1 MVLKIYVM
9 LDLKNWQ
16 ERTKLLVGRDFTKL
30 QNAHILIV
38 GIGGVGGIAAE
49 MICRAGVGKMTI
61 VDSDEINVTN
71 LNRQIY
77 TLTTNIGKS
86 KVDVLGKKLKL
97 INPELNLNVL
107 NMYVTEET
115 IVEILNSEKFD
126 YVVDAIDTLS
136 PKVQLLVQC
145 SRRGLKVVSSMGA
158 GGKLDPTLVSV
169 ADISE
174 THDCPL
180 ARILRKRLHRFGVY
194 RGIKAVFSPEKIV
207 ESSVILV
214 ESGNKKTTLGTISYL
229 PSIFGIY
236 ASWVVIS
243 DLLNV

>member
-1 MVLKIYVM
+1 MVLKIYIM

-194 RGIKAVFSPEKIV
+194 KGIKSVFSPEKIV

>member
-1 MVLKIYVM
+1 MQLKIYIM
-9 LDLKNWQ
+9 LDFKNWQ

-30 QNAHILIV
+30 QNAHVLIV

-49 MICRAGVGKMTI
+49 MICRAGVGKITI

-77 TLTTNIGKS
+77 TLTTNIGNH
-86 KVDVLGKKLKL
+86 KVDVLGEKLKL

-194 RGIKAVFSPEKIV
+194 KGIKAVFSPEKIV

-243 DLLNV
+243 DLFKG